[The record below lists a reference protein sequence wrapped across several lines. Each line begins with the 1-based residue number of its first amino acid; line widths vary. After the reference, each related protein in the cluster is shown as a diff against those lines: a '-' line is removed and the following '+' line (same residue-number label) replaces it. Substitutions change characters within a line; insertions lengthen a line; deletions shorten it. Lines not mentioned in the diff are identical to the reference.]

1 MKIVPYIKK
10 KKKDVVDLCL
20 RNFNNKP
27 LKSASEWDQIIESI
41 TEYQWKNAININEFP
56 YRSGMVLLSEDK
68 TIVGYM
74 GLIHSKQVLDTHCY
88 TVVCATTLVIDKKY
102 SFYMLQMILKMHEL
116 ADIVL
121 DLSPIKPLRAVLK
134 DRLNYSSIEDQYYSF
149 YPLPSL
155 IKSETQLSMIKNPD
169 EVDNNEVKNMFADHV
184 KYGVKC
190 LCVER
195 GSNKHYIIFKD
206 SIVKKRIFNIKIS
219 HILFTSNIDLIRE
232 NIKAISWFL
241 FTKNRSLLISEK
253 RFIGDLPD
261 KRYVVKHPAECLA
274 FSKETIPKTISLLY
288 TEKPMI
294 LL

>member
-1 MKIVPYIKK
+1 M
-10 KKKDVVDLCL
+10 KKDVIDLCL

-27 LKSASEWDQIIESI
+27 LKTASEWDQIIETI
-41 TEYQWKNAININEFP
+41 TEYQWINEINADEYP
-56 YRSGMVLLSEDK
+56 YRSGMVLLSEDE

-74 GLIHSKQVLDTHCY
+74 GLIYSKQIFEKHCY
-88 TVVCATTLVIDKKY
+88 TVVCATTLVIDKMY

-134 DRLNYSSIEDQYYSF
+134 DRLNYTSIEDQYYSF
-149 YPLPSL
+149 YPLPSF
-155 IKSETQLSMIKNPD
+155 IKKGTHLYMIKNPD
-169 EVDNNEVKNMFADHV
+169 ELDNNEVKNMFADHV
-184 KYGVKC
+184 KYGAKC

-195 GSNKHYIIFKD
+195 GNNKQYIIFKD
-206 SIVKKRIFNIKIS
+206 SVVKKTIFKFKLS
-219 HILFTSNIDLIRE
+219 HILFTSSSDLIRE

-241 FTKNRSLLISEK
+241 FTKNRSLMISDK

-261 KRYVVKHPAECLA
+261 KRYIVKHPAECLA
-274 FSKETIPKTISLLY
+274 YSKGTTPKTISLLY

-294 LL
+294 LF